1 MTAYFYF
8 RPRTVRDLCCPHL
21 LERETAYEIVKT
33 ITLSGIDYEN
43 FSEDLLADRQ
53 LIEDNAHLC
62 SEGPVLRC
70 LLVKPRNGKE
80 GILVIPEEGAYVKKA
95 AYITLDG

>member
-8 RPRTVRDLCCPHL
+8 RPRTVRDLRCPHL

-33 ITLSGIDYEN
+33 ITLSGIDFEN

-53 LIEDNAHLC
+53 FIEDNAHCVARDQYSLPFGEVRTGKKASLSSQRRRLC
-62 SEGPVLRC
+62 
-70 LLVKPRNGKE
+70 
-80 GILVIPEEGAYVKKA
+80 KKA

>member
-8 RPRTVRDLCCPHL
+8 RPRTVRDLRRPHL
-21 LERETAYEIVKT
+21 LESETEYEIVKT

-53 LIEDNAHLC
+53 FIEDNAHLC
-62 SEGPVLRC
+62 SERPVLRC
-70 LLVKPRNGKE
+70 LLVKSRNGKE
-80 GILVIPEEGAYVKKA
+80 GILVNPEEGAYVKKA

>member
-8 RPRTVRDLCCPHL
+8 RPRTVRDLRRPHL
-21 LERETAYEIVKT
+21 LESETEYEIVKT

-53 LIEDNAHLC
+53 FIEDNA
-62 SEGPVLRC
+62 C
-70 LLVKPRNGKE
+70 LLYTSPSSPSW
-80 GILVIPEEGAYVKKA
+80 PESGFRTA
-95 AYITLDG
+95 